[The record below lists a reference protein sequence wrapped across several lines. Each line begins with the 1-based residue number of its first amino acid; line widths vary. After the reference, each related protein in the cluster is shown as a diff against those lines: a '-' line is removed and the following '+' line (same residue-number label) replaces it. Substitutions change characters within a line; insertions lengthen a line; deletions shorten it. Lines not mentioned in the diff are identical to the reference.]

1 MATELLSIGYVIPL
15 TQNVVFALPSR
26 RVLMFSD
33 ASVTPTFQQSSLQA
47 FTTSTTITLAN
58 GQAELAGGFIR
69 VTTTTP
75 GNIIL
80 KAMS

>member
-1 MATELLSIGYVIPL
+1 MPTELLSIGYPISII
-15 TQNVVFALPSR
+15 QNTIYALPAR

-33 ASVTPTFQQSSLQA
+33 AAAPTFFQSNTVA
-47 FTTSTTITLAN
+47 FTVSVAVTLTN
-58 GQAELAGGFIR
+58 GEAELAGGFIR
-69 VTTTTP
+69 CTSATP